1 MWRNGNVVFFG
12 WSSLGFDSRVVWFW
26 IFEPHSKNHSK
37 GAKIPQINS
46 KYSEFRMCISL
57 GFVHTLLKHPI
68 QLIVLEPSP
77 VDRYQTCWNR
87 TARNAAA

>member
-37 GAKIPQINS
+37 GAKIPQIHS
-46 KYSEFRMCISL
+46 KYSKL
-57 GFVHTLLKHPI
+57 NV
-68 QLIVLEPSP
+68 
-77 VDRYQTCWNR
+77 
-87 TARNAAA
+87 

>member
-12 WSSLGFDSRVVWFW
+12 WSSLGFDSRVILFW

-37 GAKIPQINS
+37 GAKIPQIHS

-57 GFVHTLLKHPI
+57 SLHL
-68 QLIVLEPSP
+68 QLADKLRFQEGKPLEI
-77 VDRYQTCWNR
+77 Y
-87 TARNAAA
+87 